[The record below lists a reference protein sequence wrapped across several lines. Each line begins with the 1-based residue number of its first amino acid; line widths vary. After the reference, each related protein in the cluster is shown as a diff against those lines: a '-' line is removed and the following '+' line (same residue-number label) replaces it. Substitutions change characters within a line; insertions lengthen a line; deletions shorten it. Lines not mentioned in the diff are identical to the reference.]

1 MRPFCGAV
9 LGLVRTPEWMRE
21 GPPDLSHS
29 FPPPI
34 PAADSLWASL
44 CWGSCVSPAVLLS
57 VSIPCCGGVQREL
70 RHITIFPFIY
80 LPFHLVCITI

>member
-29 FPPPI
+29 FPPH
-34 PAADSLWASL
+34 S
-44 CWGSCVSPAVLLS
+44 
-57 VSIPCCGGVQREL
+57 CCGQFMG
-70 RHITIFPFIY
+70 
-80 LPFHLVCITI
+80 